1 MTRKTLSPVD
11 KAYWES
17 RAKSHIDARNST
29 SNCPLMGIKVQ
40 LLPLRYGRVERLHYP
55 SETSGYRDLKRPL
68 GLRLVRDGY
77 LYVIDESTGYL
88 HEYRLDSGVPTKLLW
103 QDREVTQDVRPTTI
117 GEHTLIFARD
127 TTLHIAYAEL
137 QWTAAKCNRVLGSA
151 ADRFYFMQKV
161 NLAEAD
167 CQRGGVHL
175 RVEQQVRE
183 QLAELA
189 ELPAQQCTAP
199 DMPEGERQDYVWEHL
214 PLFREAHIGE
224 LKNTLNPYYELNHL
238 YLVLDDSI
246 GILRDLAQEQDEVVG
261 WLNHW
266 RERNDNEMRYITA
279 SYIDT
284 LMSVDDNTARQ
295 TNPDSKLLN
304 TATPEQRSRI
314 YDYLNARNDW
324 HREHSKGPVPATTSA
339 GQYSAMRGV
348 AYTERPQTGFARLNM
363 ESKHSQMVLA
373 LGKPLHE
380 ELKDDIDAL
389 EDNNQGMLNGVGL
402 GSRGLYDLVRHQEM
416 QAYLTQERS
425 HLQRWTQRLD
435 DITHDRVSLFTQG
448 ELFRSAWYFDP
459 DHPDQLKSALAMEL
473 NCTRDLCRTDESLR
487 KVSDYFHDNPHYILP
502 VFYGRLDMD
511 FLRAKSGNLLKWLDD
526 IHNFSDG
533 LADAHRRIADISHI
547 MGNHWTNSL
556 NLDPAALP
564 LHQAVNA
571 SYIPAVALNLERWLI
586 EMQKRLNSPQLRQHL
601 DNFSRASNRAQRLG
615 MLVALQQEAVT
626 LSVANEADV
635 TKFRDNFVRLNQL
648 LATED
653 DLIRERNRLTKLIN
667 RRTLTADQHRDLLH
681 ERQYNHQRLLQTR
694 NTRDALRRDLEKAIT
709 PTGTPRNGAIGVR
722 LDITDPQLQALND
735 EIDTLRAGAF
745 GGYATQGAAA
755 AALKGSFFPLLAVC
769 LQVGN
774 LGEAWA
780 VWTGARDNISAK
792 DLVIAT
798 ATLYS
803 FAAAALAVYQSVH
816 IAIVDRALRILMINS
831 AETTGGL
838 LAVRL
843 GSLSLGLGS
852 VIAPLSLLGTVG
864 TLWNDWEKWKS
875 AFINGTSG
883 ERAGALMGLTGDAG
897 AIGINSAITLYAGKE
912 MAGLWADIKA
922 ATPSTKKLIASRAW
936 ATRGPRFLHVSMY
949 LTPWS
954 LVFAALQ
961 LTGETLYNYS
971 SLDDQQ
977 RWLLGCIW
985 GKNPEGWD
993 GSAHGQKLAEINLL
1007 PTVFDNGIIHRR
1019 IDGDPV
1025 RSLHLV
1031 LPGLT
1036 EATFDDTSLRWTA
1049 VLHNLSYREDIS
1061 EALCQRASIVSAS
1074 PLTLKLEIPTDWQGH
1089 NTVMLLQLAAKPA
1102 LATAFLKENQGYLHY
1117 RIPLGMDIRSNPIS
1131 ASLPSSKEALQLPT
1145 TQIKRDKLCD
1155 FQSS

>member
-279 SYIDT
+279 SYINT

-363 ESKHSQMVLA
+363 ESKYSQMVLA

-389 EDNNQGMLNGVGL
+389 EDNSQGMLNGVGL

-416 QAYLTQERS
+416 QVYLTQERS

-448 ELFRSAWYFDP
+448 ELYRSAWYFDP
-459 DHPDQLKSALAMEL
+459 NHPDQLKSALAMEL
-473 NCTRDLCRTDESLR
+473 NCTRDLCRTEESLR

-735 EIDTLRAGAF
+735 EIDTLRAGAV

-780 VWTGARDNISAK
+780 VWKESKGNRSVKENFIWASTLSSVASASIS
-792 DLVIAT
+792 V
-798 ATLYS
+798 
-803 FAAAALAVYQSVH
+803 FQAVYLAMTSEAFK
-816 IAIVDRALRILMINS
+816 AITENS
-831 AETTGGL
+831 SETRGMLFG
-838 LAVRL
+838 VRM
-843 GSLSLGLGS
+843 GQWGLGLGAI
-852 VIAPLSLLGTVG
+852 IAPLSLVGAAGT
-864 TLWNDWEKWKS
+864 TWNNFEKWRS
-875 AFINGTSG
+875 GLISGNSG
-883 ERAGALMGLTGDAG
+883 EKSGAFTAMSGDIGGTGISAVLTGHAGKELIGFLKDIYPETGDAR
-897 AIGINSAITLYAGKE
+897 K
-912 MAGLWADIKA
+912 KA
-922 ATPSTKKLIASRAW
+922 ASIAW
-936 ATRGPRFLHVSMY
+936 ATRGARFLQLSMR
-949 LTPWS
+949 LTPWG
-954 LVFAALQ
+954 LIFTALQ
-961 LTGETLYNYS
+961 LGGEALYNYS
-971 SLDDQQ
+971 NLDEEQ
-977 RWLLGCIW
+977 RWLLHCLW
-985 GKNPEGWD
+985 GNEPQGWD
-993 GSAHGQKLAEINLL
+993 WSTHSQKLAETTLL
-1007 PTVFDNGIIHRR
+1007 PTVLDQGISRR
-1019 IDGDPV
+1019 QLDGQAI
-1025 RSLHLV
+1025 RSLHLI

-1036 EATFDDTSLRWTA
+1036 ESSFDDTSLRWLA
-1049 VLHNLSYREDIS
+1049 ELIEAPHRQDVSKGLRQGLSV
-1061 EALCQRASIVSAS
+1061 ASAS
-1074 PLTLKLEIPTDWQGH
+1074 PLTLALEIPEDWQGH
-1089 NTVMLLQLAAKPA
+1089 NVLLLLRLAVKPA
-1102 LATAFLKENQGYLHY
+1102 LANTYLKADQGYLNY
-1117 RIPLGMDIRSNPIS
+1117 RIPLSMGSLSKPIHASSSVTDEGMTLPVLPIEREH
-1131 ASLPSSKEALQLPT
+1131 LFE
-1145 TQIKRDKLCD
+1145 
-1155 FQSS
+1155 F